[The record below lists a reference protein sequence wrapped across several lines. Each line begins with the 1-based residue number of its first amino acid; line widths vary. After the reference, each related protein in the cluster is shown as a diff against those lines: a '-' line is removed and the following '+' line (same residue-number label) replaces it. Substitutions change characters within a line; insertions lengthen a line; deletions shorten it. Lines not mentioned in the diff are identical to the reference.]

1 MEEQILIIQVN
12 PTTFDF
18 QNYTEQDNILISS
31 SRLDTSFTASSDY
44 IEYYAYDENLNL
56 IYPANPNVKAVQV
69 NTFSV
74 INGDTIIYPD
84 IDLENAGFN
93 EGTYYSTYNFYRRLL
108 GSNITVNYYIS
119 EISSD
124 RTELRLKSNAIED
137 SLIIS
142 SSNEFIQYRE
152 VADHFVDFLL
162 NFGNDQQV
170 IANNIKLDIETEI
183 EPSILI
189 KLYEPLPPQFQL
201 KSTLW
206 VVEEISSPQA
216 YNVVFPFIIYNPQDY
231 QFIKGPNYSL
241 QIKGQTGTSGQ
252 DFSLDTLI
260 DTNMTSSYNQLQGIL
275 DQKSINI
282 NVDYTNFENFV
293 NFSSAQTRLENFYY
307 KVAIIQSA
315 SAQLPSLTGNG
326 SEVVYSSSAATLT
339 TEINYIIKTFDG
351 YEQFMY
357 YNSGSDSA
365 YPKMTSSPPYIL
377 YPTGSTEVLTWIG
390 SADPDNQYYGGQ
402 ALKASVYDEE
412 NPNFLFN
419 AIPEYLKSDP
429 NNEKY
434 ELFIDMVGQQ
444 YDNTWLY
451 TKDLTNR
458 FDNDNRLDYGISKD
472 LVADAIRDFGIRL
485 YANNF
490 NTNDL
495 YTAFLGITPSGSLFP
510 FPYMTG
516 SYPTPSGYEYITTA
530 ISASNDIVPLDN
542 VNKSLYKRIYHN
554 LPYILKTK
562 GTIAG
567 LRALITSYGIPDTIL
582 RINEFG
588 GRDRNEGRDWDFSE
602 YQWNYAFHSD
612 TNSYL
617 ESSFIA
623 NDGFQ
628 SVDKAPKSIQFRFKT
643 SGIPTS
649 SLYQQLWVANS
660 NTSFITLEYTGSSMA
675 SGSYSGSVPD
685 NYNQYGTL
693 KFYPDGLNGITQTSS
708 IYLPF
713 FDEGWWSVM
722 ATVDYNNT
730 ETASLYTANRIGNDI
745 GFSGSSHVTDYI
757 WQYWETATNSFLPS
771 SSAFLI
777 SGNSHLP
784 FTGSYQ
790 ELRYWDTPLDESR
803 LYDYVMNPYSTQGN
817 TINST
822 PDDLIF
828 RASLGTTLETG
839 SGTLT
844 SIHPKVTGS
853 WLTTQSFSNNS
864 SNYYITGSFIKN
876 TEELFLNQTPGGIKN
891 RITDKV
897 HLVTTSIPSGST
909 LSPFRSVQQSIYPS
923 GSAANI
929 NYLEIAFSPTDQVN
943 DDIIAQI
950 GNFSLGDYIG
960 DPRQISESTYSYPDL
975 DKLRDDYFLK
985 YISSYDVNDFVRL
998 IKFFDNSL
1006 FKMIED
1012 FTPART
1018 SLSSGVVIKQNLL
1031 ERNKQRPAQVST
1043 AVTMSTYYTGS
1054 PSNPYSDIVALVQQD
1069 QTLTGSVKAF
1079 ARDYNPGSNDYPE
1092 YATIS
1097 GSSIYVFDG
1106 GTGGVFEPFNT
1117 IFNAPISSSDQ
1128 QTCLPW
1134 YNFTSST
1141 SLVDANSAFG
1151 YFAFNPNISNPTT
1164 TMSINISNSLNDS
1177 NTTYLQYILSASNYT
1192 SQSVQLTIGPDGN
1205 NILYNIDYILDSQE
1219 GYGVGVYGATA
1230 YGVGYTSS
1238 YIMYLTPLANNITT
1252 PYTNGESLNVCFNL
1266 LGSPYSGKT
1275 ASEVSASMFAYKYPG
1290 VVQDF
1295 NEYVYPTLGTQ
1306 LPNENSLTTGT
1317 GQGLL
1322 TIPRIDQREFY
1333 NGEFP
1338 NSIPVGMK
1346 EICKTFFGQDSIID
1360 YFFLIQWFNNISFPE
1375 QNFLTSSN
1383 LPQDGNVWFWADTVA
1398 PTFTGSGDPSEP
1410 EQPIIDNY
1418 DLIKQDTYLAVDS
1431 GGVYET
1437 TNFTYTGIGSGGK
1450 IAVLVSDQ
1458 EIQRAYFSEPGQY
1471 SGNGYV
1477 LIPSQSL
1484 IDAGMPNLDTSLLQF
1499 YLDNT
1504 VLTRIPSYKVKYIKI
1519 SNIDTNGEGII
1530 PFIQDSRYVIFNLT
1544 GASDYQNNLIDG
1556 YQTWYIANTSL
1567 QDDNDPSTQDATL
1580 LIINE
1585 EPSSVAISSFDAAF
1599 YDLTFSAS
1607 GQFIYEATQSGI
1619 DPNVLIN
1626 SGITS
1631 SAPQGY
1637 FPPISGY
1644 PNESFFRGWASAN
1657 YLTPDGN
1664 GNTIYVGTGS
1674 GYLYDPFGYNNF
1686 NTGSREVDND
1696 NANPYNRS
1704 TYPWFMNA
1712 PASTLQ
1718 VLSGSSLVGSLTA
1731 NTLQLY
1737 TGSITSSAVQIGPYF
1752 NILTESAPILVT
1764 PLTTPNTIPVS
1775 PTLSTNCGS
1784 GLTSISNDGGP
1795 YSIPV
1800 ITSTSTLTWSVYI
1813 DYQDG
1818 WNWISL
1824 ITQTGTGSGIIYF
1837 SVDSGSQEEV
1847 YTRYSRTAR
1856 IIITNDSNPTNNYSC
1871 TVTQIYNASD
1881 MDNPGFPSY

>member
-1 MEEQILIIQVN
+1 MEEQITIIQVN

-31 SRLDTSFTASSDY
+31 SRLDTAFTSSTDY

-56 IYPANPNVKAVQV
+56 IYPVDPNVKAVQI
-69 NTFSV
+69 NTFTV
-74 INGDTIIYPD
+74 TNGDTIIYPD

-108 GSNITVNYYIS
+108 SSNITINYYIS

-137 SLIIS
+137 NLIIS

-152 VADHFVDFLL
+152 TAEHFVDFLL

-183 EPSILI
+183 EPSVLI
-189 KLYEPLPPQFQL
+189 KLYEPLPPQFDL
-201 KSTLW
+201 KTTLW
-206 VVEEISSPQA
+206 VVEEISAPQA
-216 YNVVFPFIIYNPQDY
+216 YNVVFPYIIFDFQDY

-252 DFSLDTLI
+252 DFNLDTLI

-275 DQKSINI
+275 DKKSINI
-282 NVDYTNFENFV
+282 NVDYTKFENFV

-315 SAQLPSLTGNG
+315 SAQLPTLTGGG
-326 SEVVYSSSAATLT
+326 SQAVYSSSAAALT

-357 YNSGSDSA
+357 YNSGSDSS
-365 YPKMTSSPPYIL
+365 YPKMTSTPPYIL

-390 SADPDNQYYGGQ
+390 SADPDDQYYGGQ
-402 ALKASVYDEE
+402 ALKAAIYDEE

-472 LVADAIRDFGIRL
+472 LVADAIRDFGVKL
-485 YANNF
+485 YSNNF

-530 ISASNDIVPLDN
+530 ISASNDIVPLDD
-542 VNKSLYKRIYHN
+542 VNKSLYKRIFHN

-562 GTIAG
+562 GTVAG

-588 GRDRNEGRDWDFSE
+588 GRDRIENHDWDFDQD
-602 YQWNYAFHSD
+602 QWNYAFHSD
-612 TNSYL
+612 RNSYL
-617 ESSFIA
+617 ASSFEI
-623 NDGFQ
+623 NSGFQ
-628 SVDKAPKSIQFRFKT
+628 NVNTAPKGIQFRFKT
-643 SGIPTS
+643 SGIPTA
-649 SLYQQLWVANS
+649 SLYQHLWVANS
-660 NTSFITLEYTGSSMA
+660 NTSFITLEYTGSGMV
-675 SGSYSGSVPD
+675 SGSYSGSVPS

-693 KFYPDGLNGITQTSS
+693 KFYPDGLNGTTKTAS

-713 FDEGWWSVM
+713 FDGGWWSVM
-722 ATVDYNNT
+722 ANVDYNNS
-730 ETASLYTANRIGNDI
+730 ETASLYVANRIGYDI
-745 GFSGSSHVTDYI
+745 GFTGSSHVTNYT
-757 WQYWETATNSFLPS
+757 WQYWATATTSFLPS
-771 SSAFLI
+771 SSIFNI
-777 SGNSHLP
+777 SGRPHLP

-790 ELRYWDTPLDESR
+790 ELRYWDVPLLESK
-803 LYDYVMNPYSTQGN
+803 LYDFTMNPYSTQGN

-822 PDDLIF
+822 PNDLVF
-828 RASLGTTLETG
+828 RAPLGTTLETG

-853 WLTTQSFSNNS
+853 WEITQSFNNNTS
-864 SNYYITGSFIKN
+864 TYFITGSFTKN
-876 TEELFLNQTPGGIKN
+876 TEFIYQNQTPGGIKN
-891 RITDKV
+891 AITDKIQIV
-897 HLVTTSIPSGST
+897 GTVIPEGST
-909 LSPFRSVQQSIYPS
+909 LSPFIPIEQTVYPS

-929 NYLEIAFSPTDQVN
+929 NYLEVAFSPTDQVN
-943 DDIIAQI
+943 NDIIAQI
-950 GNFSLGDYIG
+950 GNFTLGDYIG
-960 DPRQISESTYSYPDL
+960 DPRQISESSYSYPDL
-975 DKLRDDYFLK
+975 DKLRDEYFLK
-985 YISSYDVNDFVRL
+985 YISNYDVNDFVRL

-1012 FTPART
+1012 FTPARM

-1054 PSNPYSDIVALVQQD
+1054 PSDPYATVVPLVQQD
-1069 QTLTGSVKAF
+1069 QTITGLVKSF
-1079 ARDYNPGSNDYPE
+1079 PRDYNTGSSDYPE
-1092 YATIS
+1092 YATVG
-1097 GSSIYVFDG
+1097 GSSVYVYEG
-1106 GTGGVFEPFNT
+1106 GTGGVFEPFNN
-1117 IFNAPISSSDQ
+1117 IFNAPISASDQ

-1141 SLVDANSAFG
+1141 SLVDANATSG

-1164 TMSINISNSLNDS
+1164 TMSINISNSLDDS
-1177 NTTYLQYILSASNYT
+1177 NASYLGYILSSVNNL
-1192 SQSVQLTIGPDGN
+1192 SQSVQLTIGPNGN
-1205 NILYNIDYILDSQE
+1205 NIIYNIDYVLDSQE
-1219 GYGVGVYGATA
+1219 GYGVGVFGNAV

-1238 YIMYLTPLANNITT
+1238 YVMYLTPLANNIST
-1252 PYTNGESLNVCFNL
+1252 PFTNNESLNVCFNV

-1275 ASEVSASMFAYKYPG
+1275 ATEVSESFFAQVYPG

-1306 LPNENSLTTGT
+1306 LPNTNPLTTGT

-1338 NSIPVGMK
+1338 NSIPVRMK
-1346 EICKTFFGQDSIID
+1346 DICKTFFGQDSIID

-1375 QNFLTSSN
+1375 QNFLTASN

-1398 PTFTGSGDPSEP
+1398 PTFTGSAA
-1410 EQPIIDNY
+1410 IDNY
-1418 DLIKQDTYLAVDS
+1418 DLTRQFNYTTTDS
-1431 GGVYET
+1431 GIYET
-1437 TNFTYTGIGSGGK
+1437 TDFTYSGIGNGGK
-1450 IAVLVSDQ
+1450 IAVSASGGS
-1458 EIQRAYFSEPGQY
+1458 IQRVWFSEPGQY

-1477 LIPSQSL
+1477 LVPSQSL
-1484 IDAGMPNLDTSLLQF
+1484 KDAGMTNLNTANLQF
-1499 YLDNT
+1499 YLTDT
-1504 VLTRIPSYKVKYIKI
+1504 VLTRVPSYKVKYIKM
-1519 SNIDTNGEGII
+1519 SNADTNGEGII
-1530 PFIQDSRYVIFNLT
+1530 PFIQDSKYVIFNLT
-1544 GASDYQNNLIDG
+1544 GASDYQNNVISG

-1567 QDDNDPSTQDATL
+1567 QDDEDTSTQDATL
-1580 LIINE
+1580 LIIFE
-1585 EPSSVAISSFDAAF
+1585 EPSSAAISSFDTAF

-1607 GQFIYEATQSGI
+1607 GQFVYYATQSGM

-1631 SAPQGY
+1631 SVPQGY
-1637 FPPISGY
+1637 FPPIPGY
-1644 PNESFFRGWASAN
+1644 ATESFFRGWASAN
-1657 YLTPDGN
+1657 YLTPSGN
-1664 GNTIYVGTGS
+1664 GNVVYVGTGS
-1674 GYLYDPFGYNNF
+1674 GYLYDPFGYGNF

-1696 NANPYNRS
+1696 NANPYKRS

-1718 VLSGSSLVGSLTA
+1718 VLSGSSLVGSLTP

-1737 TGSITSSAVQIGPYF
+1737 TGSITASAVQIGPYF
-1752 NILTESAPILVT
+1752 DILTGSAPILVT
-1764 PLTTPNTIPVS
+1764 PLTKPNLGPINSTLNVS
-1775 PTLSTNCGS
+1775 CGV
-1784 GLTSISNDGGP
+1784 GLTSISNDGGIR
-1795 YSIPV
+1795 SINVTTSSPTVSWTVSITYNDGFGWITLNSPAGVGSGTIYFTISGGTFSGQYFYNRSATITVTNNDNPTDNHSCIISQLYLDSNNNSPGFDV
-1800 ITSTSTLTWSVYI
+1800 ITP
-1813 DYQDG
+1813 
-1818 WNWISL
+1818 
-1824 ITQTGTGSGIIYF
+1824 IT
-1837 SVDSGSQEEV
+1837 
-1847 YTRYSRTAR
+1847 
-1856 IIITNDSNPTNNYSC
+1856 P
-1871 TVTQIYNASD
+1871 
-1881 MDNPGFPSY
+1881 